1 MQEGGTSINMCYY
14 ISFAINSDIHHKA
27 YMMLS
32 SNLDLQPNKNKS
44 FRALVP
50 NTFHTYFLTTEV
62 CSCELYEKT
71 ENQIYGFRADVQ
83 HYFHRL
89 ARYTKN
95 IFIHIHFYR
104 SETETESLPI
114 THTEHINLAHMMT
127 TQLDQDCLYQILLDK
142 Y

>member
-1 MQEGGTSINMCYY
+1 MCYY
-14 ISFAINSDIHHKA
+14 ISFAVKSDIHHNA

-32 SNLDLQPNKNKS
+32 SNLELQPNRNKS

-50 NTFHTYFLTTEV
+50 HNYQTYFLTTEV

-71 ENQIYGFRADVQ
+71 ENQIYGFRADVH

-104 SETETESLPI
+104 GETEKETLRVTQTHHISLGK
-114 THTEHINLAHMMT
+114 MMT
-127 TQLDQDCLYQILLDK
+127 TQMDQDCLYQVLIDET
-142 Y
+142 